1 MGSGID
7 VCQFV
12 STPSEVDFCR
22 RAKVSAAVSYCL
34 EHDNPRAAA
43 QIQDFAMDQ
52 ADRGAGKLSSATVI
66 DPRQALVRLLDSTR
80 DFAAAV
86 GFIKRAKQYD
96 RSTIDHAALYLGAL
110 ICYSR
115 PFRARD
121 GLELDETLNQ
131 SPVFWAVATDI
142 GADLELHATVVGLSI
157 QAMACTEPLCE
168 TMQRAAN
175 VSTCK
180 VLSFSFPYRF
190 APTFPKQLD
199 LEAFERI
206 ANLMRLA
213 CVFTVSE
220 IADPKRRHETAHS
233 HD

>member
-1 MGSGID
+1 MLLTSREGVGSAELR
-7 VCQFV
+7 
-12 STPSEVDFCR
+12 S
-22 RAKVSAAVSYCL
+22 RARQPL
-34 EHDNPRAAA
+34 AAA

-52 ADRGAGKLSSATVI
+52 ADRGAGKISSATVV
-66 DPRQALVRLLDSTR
+66 DPRQALVRLLNSTR

-86 GFIKRAKQYD
+86 SFIKRAKQYD
-96 RSTIDHAALYLGAL
+96 GSTIEHAALYLGAL

-121 GLELDETLNQ
+121 GFEIDETLDQ
-131 SPVFWAVATDI
+131 SPVFLAVATDI

-175 VSTCK
+175 ASKCK
-180 VLSFSFPYRF
+180 VLSFSFPYQF

-213 CVFTVSE
+213 CVFTLSE
-220 IADPKRRHETAHS
+220 IADPKRRHKTAHS
-233 HD
+233 RD